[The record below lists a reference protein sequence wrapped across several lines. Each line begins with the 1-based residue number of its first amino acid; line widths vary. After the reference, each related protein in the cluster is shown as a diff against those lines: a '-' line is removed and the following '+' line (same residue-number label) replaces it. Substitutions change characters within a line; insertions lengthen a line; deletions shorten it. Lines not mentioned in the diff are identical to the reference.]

1 MSSTLMSRAR
11 AYQRE
16 LNRTVVDWA
25 TQREMHDQVWELNNN
40 YDANDDD
47 NGVDDYGISG
57 DALARALRGDA
68 DE

>member
-11 AYQRE
+11 AYERE

-25 TQREMHDQVWELNNN
+25 TREEMHFQVWELNNDYQTN
-40 YDANDDD
+40 DD